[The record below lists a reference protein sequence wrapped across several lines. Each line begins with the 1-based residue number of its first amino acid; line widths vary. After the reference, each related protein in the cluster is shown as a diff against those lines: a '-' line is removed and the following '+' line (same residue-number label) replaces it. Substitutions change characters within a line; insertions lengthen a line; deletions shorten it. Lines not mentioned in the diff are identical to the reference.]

1 MSSSTVAAWI
11 AHVAF
16 GVLLAA
22 GLVSGELG
30 ARATGVVLTL
40 WVAAYISS
48 SFIPYGA
55 ALFPSVVA
63 VLDVVL
69 VLLILKADVRIS

>member
-11 AHVAF
+11 AHLAF
-16 GVLLAA
+16 WVLIAR
-22 GLVSGELG
+22 GWMSGELG
-30 ARATGVVLTL
+30 ARATGVVLTV
-40 WVAAYISS
+40 WVAAYIGL

-63 VLDVVL
+63 VLDIVL
-69 VLLILKADVRIS
+69 VLLIFKGDVRIS

>member
-16 GVLLAA
+16 VVLVAA
-22 GLVSGELG
+22 GWVSGELG
-30 ARATGVVLTL
+30 ARATGVVVTL
-40 WVAAYISS
+40 WVAAYICLP
-48 SFIPYGA
+48 FIPHGA

-69 VLLILKADVRIS
+69 VLLILKTDVRLS